1 VKANRPSDSTRN
13 YVVATLQQQPV
24 NKGRPNPPAQDQ
36 PAQPQRN
43 AARGRRPGQWPLF
56 VRLMISLFVSWHV
69 LAVFMA
75 PMSVSVDMA
84 PKTDNEPPMTTV
96 LAQRPPMQ
104 WYLDALYLN
113 HGYHFFAPDPPEG
126 HLIKY
131 QVLDERGA
139 EINRGEFP
147 SKTDQWPRLRYH
159 RYFMLADQC
168 SVPAPTEAE
177 SKQWQQQFLRSY
189 ARELLREYGGQSVRV
204 QRVTHFPLYRQD
216 ALKNM
221 PLDDPHT
228 YKTEME
234 VTQRRQDLELPAPT
248 QSGAIY
254 QLRRD
259 VASGWQGE
267 RR

>member
-1 VKANRPSDSTRN
+1 
-13 YVVATLQQQPV
+13 VATLQQPV
-24 NKGRPNPPAQDQ
+24 MKGRPNPPAGDQ
-36 PAQPQRN
+36 AAQGQR
-43 AARGRRPGQWPLF
+43 AVRGRKTGQWPLF
-56 VRLMISLFVSWHV
+56 VRLLISLLVAWHL

-75 PMSVSVDMA
+75 PLSVSVEMA
-84 PKTDNEPPMTTV
+84 PKSDNEPPMTTV
-96 LAQRPPMQ
+96 LAQHSPMQ

-126 HLIKY
+126 HLIHF
-131 QVLDERGA
+131 QVLDERGGIVK
-139 EINRGEFP
+139 EGQFP
-147 SKTDQWPRLRYH
+147 SKAEQWPRLRYH

-168 SVPAPTEAE
+168 SIPLATEAD
-177 SKQWQQQFLRSY
+177 SKRWEQEFLRAY
-189 ARELLREYGGQSVRV
+189 ARELLREYGGLSARV
-204 QRVTHFPLYRQD
+204 QRITHFPLYRQD

-234 VTQRRQDLELPAPT
+234 VTQRRQDLDLPVPS
-248 QSGAIY
+248 QSGAY
-254 QLRRD
+254 NQLRRD

>member
-1 VKANRPSDSTRN
+1 M
-13 YVVATLQQQPV
+13 ATLQQPV
-24 NKGRPNPPAQDQ
+24 NKGRPNPPAPEQV
-36 PAQPQRN
+36 AQAQR
-43 AARGRRPGQWPLF
+43 AARGRRPGGWPLF
-56 VRLMISLFVSWHV
+56 VRLLISLLVSWHL

-75 PMSVSVDMA
+75 PLSVSVDMA
-84 PKTDNEPPMTTV
+84 PKTDSEPPMTTV
-96 LAQRPPMQ
+96 LAQHPPMQ

-126 HLIKY
+126 HLIHF
-131 QVLDERGA
+131 QVLDERGSVIK
-139 EINRGEFP
+139 EGQFP

-168 SVPAPTEAE
+168 SVPAPTEAAA
-177 SKQWQQQFLRSY
+177 KQWQQAFLRSY

-204 QRVTHFPLYRQD
+204 QRITHFPLFRQD

-234 VTQRRQDLELPAPT
+234 VVQRRQDLELPAPT
-248 QSGAIY
+248 QNGAY
-254 QLRRD
+254 NQLRRD